1 MSQITLSYSNKYIWL
16 LLLFILL
23 HSKVSVGNNY
33 EITFKNG
40 VTSEVIDYEGD
51 LAKTVFRSGT
61 SILLSDTFI
70 FNFTYLRNI
79 DDDIYTYTW
88 NLSAKEI
95 GGFLNVTA
103 GNYNLHFGSGLM
115 MGRKTY
121 SSSDPFSKKI
131 SISKDKTISLSN
143 NGNPEYSLY
152 GTVLEF
158 YKNFDEAKI
167 YLITFFSDQRRFI
180 TSEAF
185 ESGAIESSLFTLNTK
200 AIQSKNH
207 TEPVNIINY
216 GGVLGLLSSQF
227 NFQLYY
233 FETDLKGDSG
243 KDILWDKKKYFAPDG
258 VDLIKNSG
266 LFAEYRD
273 NNLSFFIEPAIST
286 IVNETTVTDYAIA
299 WGIGIKNQIMNLSIS
314 GKNCGLYFHSEYS
327 SGNRMPE
334 NVWELKCGIYPMK
347 PFEIGCVI
355 YSEKNL
361 APAYNRDYIEGSIHE
376 EIYAAANFKN
386 IKINSNFKRV
396 EHYSTDRN
404 DTADQIN
411 LRSEFHVSKNLF
423 FKLRSTVQKKQDDT
437 SYLYGGEVRTI
448 LFDNFYLA
456 LGYTKIEVGGTTPI
470 YAVITPASE
479 HSLITRFKDSG
490 HGGSI
495 YFRYKKNKDSFYI
508 RFTTMKTETMYKK
521 NIESALV
528 LVF

>member
-1 MSQITLSYSNKYIWL
+1 MSKIIFFNSRYIWL
-16 LLLFILL
+16 LMLFLLLL
-23 HSKVSVGNNY
+23 SKVSAGKNY

-40 VTSEVIDYEGD
+40 ISSEVIDYEGD
-51 LAKTVFRSGT
+51 LEKTVFRSGT
-61 SILLSDTFI
+61 SVLLSDTFI

-88 NLSAKEI
+88 NLSAKDI
-95 GGFLNVTA
+95 GGFLNVSA

-115 MGRKTY
+115 MGRPTY
-121 SSSDPFSKKI
+121 TSSDPFSKKI
-131 SISKDKTISLSN
+131 SVAKDKTISLSK

-158 YKNFDEAKI
+158 YKNFDEARI

-185 ESGAIESSLFTLNTK
+185 EAGEIESSLFTLNTK
-200 AIQSKNH
+200 VTKSGKN

-216 GGVLGLLSSQF
+216 GGALGLLSSLF

-266 LFAEYRD
+266 LFVEYND
-273 NNLSFFIEPAIST
+273 NNLSFFIEPALST
-286 IVNETTVTDYAIA
+286 IVNKESVTDYALA
-299 WGIGIKNQIMNLSIS
+299 WGIAVKNSIMNLSLR
-314 GKNCGLYFHSEYS
+314 GKKSGLYFHSEYS

-334 NVWELKCGIYPMK
+334 NVWELKCGIYPVN

-361 APAYNRDYIEGSIHE
+361 APSYNRDYIEGAIHE
-376 EIYAAANFKN
+376 EFFAKATFKK
-386 IKINSNFKRV
+386 IKIYSNFKRV
-396 EHYSTDRN
+396 EHYSDDRN
-404 DTADQIN
+404 DSADQVN
-411 LRSEFHVSKNLF
+411 LTPEFHVSKNLF
-423 FKLRSTVQKKQDDT
+423 FKLRSTAQKKQDDT
-437 SYLYGGEVRTI
+437 SYLYGGEMRTI
-448 LFDNFYLA
+448 FFNYFNLA
-456 LGYTKIEVGGTTPI
+456 LGYTKIEINGTTPL

-495 YFRYKKNKDSFYI
+495 FFRYKKNKDSFYI
-508 RFTTMKTETMYKK
+508 RFTTIKTETMYKK
-521 NIESALV
+521 SIESALV